1 MKTKLLIVIG
11 LVIGEIFSLSAQ
23 DRADQQHLENPNS
36 FSMILL
42 GDPQGYTK
50 YDINQPLFDLCTA
63 WIADNIDNLKIKA
76 VLCTVMWWNRMRIS
90 YVTVR
95 CSIRQVGKC
104 GKPGP
109 MPSNDWTIKLHIL
122 FLRVT
127 MNTAFSIQRTV

>member
-63 WIADNIDNLKIKA
+63 WIADNIDNLKIKSGA
-76 VLCTVMWWNRMRIS
+76 
-90 YVTVR
+90 
-95 CSIRQVGKC
+95 
-104 GKPGP
+104 
-109 MPSNDWTIKLHIL
+109 LH
-122 FLRVT
+122 R
-127 MNTAFSIQRTV
+127 